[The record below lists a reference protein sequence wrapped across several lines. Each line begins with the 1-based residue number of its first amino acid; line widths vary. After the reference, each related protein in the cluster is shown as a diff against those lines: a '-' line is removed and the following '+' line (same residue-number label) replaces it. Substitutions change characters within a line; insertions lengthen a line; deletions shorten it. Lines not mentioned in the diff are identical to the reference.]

1 MNDKL
6 KKVIFDKLY
15 MNLSNAEV
23 IDCDRSIWF
32 IDREEKYWYL
42 EYEKSGELWWRL
54 PFFEDFFLLFSM
66 ERDEYEPIIIEWV
79 EEVLNCKVTTS
90 FRHWRRRNISVE
102 EVLNCKVTTS
112 SSLNHFTVV
121 EVEEVLNCKVT
132 TSRRQ

>member
-23 IDCDRSIWF
+23 IDCDGSIWF

-90 FRHWRRRNISVE
+90 IWHKFHYALLVE

-112 SSLNHFTVV
+112 LLTSNKYSTS
-121 EVEEVLNCKVT
+121 VEELLNDN
-132 TSRRQ
+132 